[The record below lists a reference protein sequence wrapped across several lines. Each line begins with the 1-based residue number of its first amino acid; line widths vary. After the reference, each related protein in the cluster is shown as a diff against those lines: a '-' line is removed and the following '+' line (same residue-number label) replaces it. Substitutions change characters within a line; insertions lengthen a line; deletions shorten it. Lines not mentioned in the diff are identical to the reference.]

1 MGSNNEQQRA
11 RSRDDDIE
19 ISTPL
24 GWGIRANGRVVTML
38 VLVVAAVVL
47 LAWMIRDHDLRQTEQ
62 LKQVSDARNG
72 QMTMLASRQD
82 RLQDSMDTVIYILSI
97 PPEDRMKFK
106 LDMPPALRARLLTQE
121 RNR

>member
-1 MGSNNEQQRA
+1 LGSNNEQQRA

-38 VLVVAAVVL
+38 VLVIAAVVL
-47 LAWMIRDHDLRQTEQ
+47 LAWMIRAHDLRQTEQ

-72 QMTMLASRQD
+72 QMIMLASRQD

-97 PPEDRMKFK
+97 PPEERSKFK